1 MGCQQKCGE
10 YFSPSALKRETH
22 HADSTKFYGKNAEI
36 YTLDSFNISNIVT
49 RFWVFI
55 FYTLTTPIN
64 GTLKIPHLVF
74 FEPFLAID
82 L

>member
-1 MGCQQKCGE
+1 MLQ
-10 YFSPSALKRETH
+10 YLFRI
-22 HADSTKFYGKNAEI
+22 STELFRIGGAERYRNLPWLSFGKNAEI